1 MASVKNLRS
10 QARALYEV
18 ASWDWFHV
26 LADHLAYPDPKCQTE
41 SPPSIQRDSIV
52 SGLNSLIRYC
62 PWALVWVLV
71 ILDAVNWDTHLAVA
85 RGL

>member
-1 MASVKNLRS
+1 MASVTSLKS

-18 ASWDWFHV
+18 ASLDWFHV

-62 PWALVWVLV
+62 PWALVLVLV
-71 ILDAVNWDTHLAVA
+71 TLDGVNWDTRLAVA
-85 RGL
+85 QG